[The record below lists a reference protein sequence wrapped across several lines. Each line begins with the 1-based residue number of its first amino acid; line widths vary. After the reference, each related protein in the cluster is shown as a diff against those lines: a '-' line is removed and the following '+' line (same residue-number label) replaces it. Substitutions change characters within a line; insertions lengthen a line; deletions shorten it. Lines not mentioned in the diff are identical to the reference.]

1 MLIDETTGKATRVD
15 FRPLPLEMIL
25 RSRRRDA
32 PLLLGYLVE
41 SLLIAAQKIVPDFAP
56 FPRREPPKPIE
67 RREFDPMSGDLE
79 RRTFPVWR
87 RSRGGQG
94 LAEYALILG
103 LIAIV
108 AIVALQFLGSQVNAL
123 LSRIGESV

>member
-41 SLLIAAQKIVPDFAP
+41 SLLIAAQKLVPDFAP
-56 FPRREPPKPIE
+56 FPRREPPQP
-67 RREFDPMSGDLE
+67 RREFDPMSEDLE
-79 RRTFPVWR
+79 RRAFPVWR
-87 RSRGGQG
+87 RKRGGQG
-94 LAEYALILG
+94 LAEYALILV

-108 AIVALQFLGSQVNAL
+108 AIVALQFLGSQINAV
-123 LSRIGESV
+123 LSRIGESI